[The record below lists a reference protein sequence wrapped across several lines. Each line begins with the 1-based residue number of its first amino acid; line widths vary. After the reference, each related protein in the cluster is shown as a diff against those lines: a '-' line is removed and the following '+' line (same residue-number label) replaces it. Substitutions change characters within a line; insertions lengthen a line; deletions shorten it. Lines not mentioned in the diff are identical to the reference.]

1 MAQIKFKDIIHT
13 NDEGFNLLLKN
24 KYAYW
29 VHYKY
34 VVPMEQISFEEYLE
48 LERFGI
54 NEDCIDKKIGKYIT
68 KDGKFSFNVWS
79 SDELLKYVDFGE
91 TEKLQSIDRFE
102 KYNKTVG
109 NLGPNITTEM
119 IKDTRGYLMELFEK
133 EIITDNY
140 PNKELVV
147 RMLQYFKNGAVDK
160 EFTPVLIKINDL
172 LNAGSLVNSQ
182 GLNGNPISSA
192 GSVPNSGGSV
202 CGCSNPNSG
211 NITNFSNINAY
222 RTQLTYDLVSEYHQG
237 MLVLLDKVFGDP
249 DLWILGCEVSTQ
261 LEIKE
266 YIDGILKL
274 QLNIPQFSQT
284 FTKDLQDFSKTLEY
298 LSEGRFVGNKN
309 FIRDS
314 ITKFVKYIPFLK
326 F

>member
-54 NEDCIDKKIGKYIT
+54 HEDCIDKKIGKYIT

-102 KYNKTVG
+102 KYNKTIG

-140 PNKELVV
+140 PNKDLVV

-172 LNAGSLVNSQ
+172 LNAGSLVNS
-182 GLNGNPISSA
+182 GSTIPSVGSGNSF
-192 GSVPNSGGSV
+192 SGGS
-202 CGCSNPNSG
+202 CGCVSSNNQNSG
-211 NITNFSNINAY
+211 NITNFSTVNAY

-249 DLWILGCEVSTQ
+249 DVWILGCEVSTQ

-274 QLNIPQFSQT
+274 QLNIPQYSQT

-298 LSEGRFVGNKN
+298 LSEGSLVGHKN

>member
-109 NLGPNITTEM
+109 NLGPNITTDM

-147 RMLQYFKNGAVDK
+147 RMLQYFKNGAIDK

-182 GLNGNPISSA
+182 GIPSNNGNLPSTGTS
-192 GSVPNSGGSV
+192 GS
-202 CGCSNPNSG
+202 CGCASNSG

-298 LSEGRFVGNKN
+298 LSEGAIVGNKN

>member
-54 NEDCIDKKIGKYIT
+54 NEDCIDKKIGKYVT

-79 SDELLKYVDFGE
+79 SDELLKYVDFSE

-102 KYNKTVG
+102 KYNKTIG

-140 PNKELVV
+140 PNKELVI

-172 LNAGSLVNSQ
+172 LNAGSLVNPGSTVPSV
-182 GLNGNPISSA
+182 GSNGNISS
-192 GSVPNSGGSV
+192 S
-202 CGCSNPNSG
+202 CGCTSNSG
-211 NITNFSNINAY
+211 NITNFSTVNAY
-222 RTQLTYDLVSEYHQG
+222 RTQLNYDLVSEYHQG

-298 LSEGRFVGNKN
+298 LSEGAIVGNKN

>member
-29 VHYKY
+29 IHYKY

-54 NEDCIDKKIGKYIT
+54 HEDCIDPKIGKYVT
-68 KDGKFSFNVWS
+68 KDGKFSFNVWK
-79 SDELLKYVDFGE
+79 SDELIQFIDFPE

-102 KYNKTVG
+102 KYNKTIG

-140 PNKELVV
+140 PNKELVM

-160 EFTPVLIKINDL
+160 EFTPVLIKINEL
-172 LNAGSLVNSQ
+172 LNAGSLVNS
-182 GLNGNPISSA
+182 GNSNPSN
-192 GSVPNSGGSV
+192 GSVNQIGA
-202 CGCSNPNSG
+202 CGCSNQNSG
-211 NITNFSNINAY
+211 NITNFSNISAY

-237 MLVLLDKVFGDP
+237 LLVLLDKVFGDP

-298 LSEGRFVGNKN
+298 LSEGAIVGNKN